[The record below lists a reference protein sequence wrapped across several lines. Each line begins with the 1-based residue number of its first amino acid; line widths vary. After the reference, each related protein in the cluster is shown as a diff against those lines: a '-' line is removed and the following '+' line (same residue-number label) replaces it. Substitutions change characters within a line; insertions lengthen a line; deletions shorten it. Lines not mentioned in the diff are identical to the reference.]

1 MNMKILYVEDDP
13 QDADLTRRE
22 LSRTAPHITLDI
34 AVTRKEALAHL
45 QGESNYDL
53 VLTDLRLPDGGG
65 FDLLA
70 YVRDHSLPSAV
81 VVITGQGD
89 EETAVAA
96 LKAGADDYIVKK
108 QDYLS
113 RLALILESAY
123 QRFREEAARKE
134 HPLRVLYAE
143 QDLETVD
150 QVLHHFSSHAPHI
163 HLELIHSVPEI
174 FQRLPAEP
182 ERVEYDALMLNY
194 HLYSLNALEVLKE
207 IRQGRNLDLPIVLVT
222 GHGDEEIAAQALRL
236 GASDYVVKS
245 PGYVFQLPG
254 VIENAYHRVQ
264 LQHEQAALMASAKR
278 FRALIENSADGVC
291 LLAADGNVQYVSPS
305 VVRIL
310 GYDDEELVGRN
321 VFTFLHPKE
330 SERNESISQHVTRK
344 PGNLISTQLRFRHK
358 DDHWV
363 WLEVTAINS
372 LEEPAVQGVV
382 VNFRDVTERKQAE
395 EAIQRQLDRLNA
407 LRTVDMAITTSL
419 ELKVTLAV
427 LLEHVITQL
436 EVHAADIL
444 LFNQNSQVLTYS
456 AGRGFKTH
464 KVENVRLRPGE
475 MHAGQ
480 AISERRTICIPN
492 LPEIESPAKF
502 SSFVKE
508 EDFMAYYA
516 TPLIAKG
523 QIKGVLE
530 VYHRLPLVGGSD
542 WLDFFE
548 TLASQAAIAIDSA
561 ELFEGLQR
569 ANMDLI
575 LAYDTTLEGWVRTLD
590 LRDKET
596 EDHTQR
602 VVDLTL
608 ALAKAMGFPEQ
619 AMTHIRR
626 GALLHDIGKIAI
638 SDSILFKP
646 GPLTEEEWTVIR
658 QHPTNA
664 YQLLT
669 PITFLRQALDI
680 PYCHHEKWDGSGYPR
695 GLKGE
700 QIPLAARIFAIVDV
714 WDALSFDRPYRKK
727 WDHEQV
733 IEHIHQLSGSH
744 FDPQVVEIFMQMVA
758 SQNI

>member
-1 MNMKILYVEDDP
+1 
-13 QDADLTRRE
+13 
-22 LSRTAPHITLDI
+22 
-34 AVTRKEALAHL
+34 
-45 QGESNYDL
+45 
-53 VLTDLRLPDGGG
+53 
-65 FDLLA
+65 
-70 YVRDHSLPSAV
+70 
-81 VVITGQGD
+81 
-89 EETAVAA
+89 
-96 LKAGADDYIVKK
+96 
-108 QDYLS
+108 
-113 RLALILESAY
+113 
-123 QRFREEAARKE
+123 
-134 HPLRVLYAE
+134 
-143 QDLETVD
+143 
-150 QVLHHFSSHAPHI
+150 
-163 HLELIHSVPEI
+163 
-174 FQRLPAEP
+174 
-182 ERVEYDALMLNY
+182 
-194 HLYSLNALEVLKE
+194 
-207 IRQGRNLDLPIVLVT
+207 
-222 GHGDEEIAAQALRL
+222 
-236 GASDYVVKS
+236 
-245 PGYVFQLPG
+245 
-254 VIENAYHRVQ
+254 
-264 LQHEQAALMASAKR
+264 
-278 FRALIENSADGVC
+278 
-291 LLAADGNVQYVSPS
+291 
-305 VVRIL
+305 
-310 GYDDEELVGRN
+310 
-321 VFTFLHPKE
+321 
-330 SERNESISQHVTRK
+330 
-344 PGNLISTQLRFRHK
+344 
-358 DDHWV
+358 
-363 WLEVTAINS
+363 
-372 LEEPAVQGVV
+372 
-382 VNFRDVTERKQAE
+382 
-395 EAIQRQLDRLNA
+395 
-407 LRTVDMAITTSL
+407 
-419 ELKVTLAV
+419 
-427 LLEHVITQL
+427 
-436 EVHAADIL
+436 
-444 LFNQNSQVLTYS
+444 
-456 AGRGFKTH
+456 
-464 KVENVRLRPGE
+464 

-646 GPLTEEEWTVIR
+646 GPLTEDEWTVIR

-714 WDALSFDRPYRKK
+714 WDALSFDRPYRKR

-744 FDPQVVEIFMQMVA
+744 FDP
-758 SQNI
+758 